1 VNVAIISAGVR
12 ELKDRLSHYLAVV
25 RDGGEVLVTDHG
37 RPVARMIPIEG
48 KTGSERLAQLI
59 AAGELTAA
67 ERLSRSAPRPIKLP
81 GDATVS
87 DLVKDQ
93 RR

>member
-1 VNVAIISAGVR
+1 LAI
-12 ELKDRLSHYLAVV
+12 V

-37 RPVARMIPIEG
+37 RPVARVIPIEG
-48 KTGSERLAQLI
+48 RTSSERLAELM
-59 AAGELTAA
+59 ATGELTAA
-67 ERLSRSAPRPIKLP
+67 ERTVRSAPKPVELP

-93 RR
+93 RH